1 MQRARDDIRV
11 VRLREEMLRAIQGA
25 VELWSRDA
33 EVSEV
38 KRFFISGSSDY
49 SLKNDT
55 GAQRP
60 VQVDN
65 GARGRRNA
73 HLVAAWPVTGT
84 RMSSGAVSA
93 YGGLAC
99 PCEYAYHTT

>member
-38 KRFFISGSSDY
+38 NAFLSAGVPTSHSR
-49 SLKNDT
+49 NDT

-65 GARGRRNA
+65 GARGGRNA
-73 HLVAAWPVTGT
+73 HLVTAWPVTGT